1 MIIRKHRLSKDGEI
15 PLSFSQ
21 QRIWFL
27 QHLYNDHVMYNVGRC
42 YRIRGLLDTDVLG
55 TALCALADR
64 HEPLRSKIQIARDG
78 YPFQIIARQSH
89 VHIEYTDLRNH
100 PDDDRLRPACQ
111 IMQEALIRP
120 FDLCNENMLR
130 VVSVRLRDEES
141 MLMFVIHHIISD
153 YVSRRIFNA
162 ELTDLYAAILKG
174 HSWAFPPLQFQY
186 SGFAKEE
193 ERLLT
198 RENIARKHQYWR
210 DFFHGHS
217 YPETSSGATPQQ
229 NTNDRTPSYE
239 SLQQI
244 IPPDTISKCKI
255 IAKQEKSTLFTIVLA
270 AIALLVSYLYRSPRV
285 MLCIAN
291 ANRQIPGA
299 EQLIGCF
306 FTNVMIS
313 LDIQLDLKVCDMLG
327 EMRSAFLNAR
337 KHQDMPF
344 EMFAEDLNLECT
356 ARRQPPY
363 KVYISYRKDADIDI
377 ILPDADLERFD
388 VATGKNTH
396 EDLVFNFWERS
407 SDGERVLDVEWLW
420 RTDAFDKAAI
430 KQASKHL
437 EALLKNI
444 GNNDQAYVRNLQDA
458 VAGIE

>member
-1 MIIRKHRLSKDGEI
+1 
-15 PLSFSQ
+15 
-21 QRIWFL
+21 
-27 QHLYNDHVMYNVGRC
+27 
-42 YRIRGLLDTDVLG
+42 
-55 TALCALADR
+55 
-64 HEPLRSKIQIARDG
+64 
-78 YPFQIIARQSH
+78 
-89 VHIEYTDLRNH
+89 
-100 PDDDRLRPACQ
+100 
-111 IMQEALIRP
+111 MQEALIRP

-313 LDIQLDLKVCDMLG
+313 LGIQSDLKVCDMLG
-327 EMRSAFLNAR
+327 EMRSAFLHAR

-363 KVYISYRKDADIDI
+363 KVYISYRNTADIEFS
-377 ILPDADLERFD
+377 LPDADRERFD

-407 SDGERVLDVEWLW
+407 SDGEQVLDVEWLW
-420 RTDAFDKAAI
+420 RTDAFDAATI
-430 KQASKHL
+430 KQASARFD
-437 EALLKNI
+437 ALLKHI
-444 GNNDQAYVRNLQDA
+444 GHDDHTKVRNLQDV
-458 VAGIE
+458 VAGIT